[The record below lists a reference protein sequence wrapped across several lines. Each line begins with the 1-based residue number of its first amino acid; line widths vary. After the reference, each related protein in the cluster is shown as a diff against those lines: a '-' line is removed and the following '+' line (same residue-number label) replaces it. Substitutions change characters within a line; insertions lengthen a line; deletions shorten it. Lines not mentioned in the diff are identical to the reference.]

1 MSAGKLKLA
10 SIVAIAMWL
19 LASAGR
25 TQAQTD
31 TAEDSGNDTSAP
43 ATLPV
48 VYFPKQAI
56 DSNFSKA
63 NPVHQSPIL
72 YDGDKGLRSYSVATS
87 LRYKPSNVEV
97 HMKDTDIMYVVKGSA
112 TIVTG
117 VKLDGIVK
125 DYKLANGSPAPKDE
139 IRAANIVGGDAR
151 NLSAGDMII
160 IPNGVGHQFAKVDG
174 PFMYIVVKCR

>member
-1 MSAGKLKLA
+1 MMRALSEFRAGRAFQALA
-10 SIVAIAMWL
+10 LFPAL
-19 LASAGR
+19 LAAGC
-25 TQAQTD
+25 
-31 TAEDSGNDTSAP
+31 
-43 ATLPV
+43 ATHTV
-48 VYFPKQAI
+48 DVT
-56 DSNFSKA
+56 
-63 NPVHQSPIL
+63 H
-72 YDGDKGLRSYSVATS
+72 VADI
-87 LRYKPSNVEV
+87 RYKPSNVEV

-160 IPNGVGHQFAKVDG
+160 IPNGVGHQFTKVDG